1 MFGIDRRFVMLGKK
15 SSCVLALAACVV
27 ASQGAAQNLANAQ
40 DEAARDYARQE
51 REFAQQQAEFARE
64 QEALHREFARQ
75 QEALAREHA
84 AAQREYASQLSQLS
98 ELSRMKALSAA
109 DNAKMQEHLT
119 QAREQLAVAV
129 GQVARAAQLAQP
141 AQYTGRRGSSFVFA
155 GGQPVLGLNI
165 EDSDFGVF
173 VTGVTPNGPA
183 AKAGVTVG
191 DTIVSINDVELA
203 RVAGTRSP
211 SAALLGQIGTI
222 APGEDVKLRIL
233 RGGDYRDVVV
243 KAGEA
248 RFRQPFVFT
257 SDQPFRLNAWGSFLG
272 TGAWSDI
279 ELVSLTPALGEYFG
293 VNEGLLVVRAGRA
306 GELGF
311 RDGDVIIDIAGR
323 MPQSPEH
330 ALRIL
335 ASFEPGESLQVA
347 VMRQK
352 KRESLSIRVPA
363 STD

>member
-1 MFGIDRRFVMLGKK
+1 MLGNR

-27 ASQGAAQNLANAQ
+27 ASQGVAQNSANAQ
-40 DEAARDYARQE
+40 DEAAREFARQQQ
-51 REFAQQQAEFARE
+51 EFAQQQAEFARE

-75 QEALAREHA
+75 QAELEREHA
-84 AAQREYASQLSQLS
+84 AAQREYAS
-98 ELSRMKALSAA
+98 ELRAYGLSAA
-109 DNAKMQEHLT
+109 DNAEMQKQLM

-129 GQVARAAQLAQP
+129 GDVARASAQLGRP
-141 AQYTGRRGSSFVFA
+141 VQYAGRKGPGFVFA

-183 AKAGVTVG
+183 AKAGVAVG
-191 DTIVSINDVELA
+191 DTIVSINDLELA
-203 RVAGTRSP
+203 RVAGTKSP

-222 APGEDVKLRIL
+222 APGEDVKLRVL

-248 RFRQPFVFT
+248 SLRQPFVFT
-257 SDQPFRLNAWGSFLG
+257 GDRPVVRLNSWGAFFG
-272 TGAWSDI
+272 NGAWSDI

-293 VNEGLLVVRAGRA
+293 VDEGLLVVRAGRA
-306 GELGF
+306 SELGF

-323 MPQSPEH
+323 EPQSPEH

-335 ASFEPGESLQVA
+335 ASFEPGESLQA
-347 VMRQK
+347 AIMRQK
-352 KRESLSIRVPA
+352 KRESLAVRVP
-363 STD
+363 TN

>member
-1 MFGIDRRFVMLGKK
+1 MPGKK
-15 SSCVLALAACVV
+15 TSWVLGLAAC
-27 ASQGAAQNLANAQ
+27 AIAAQVGAQRPADAQ
-40 DEAARDYARQE
+40 DEAARDYARQAQ
-51 REFAQQQAEFARE
+51 EFAQQQAEFARE

-84 AAQREYASQLSQLS
+84 AAQRQYAS
-98 ELSRMKALSAA
+98 ELARTKALSAA
-109 DNAKMQEHLT
+109 DHAEMQKQLA
-119 QAREQLAVAV
+119 QAREQLTVAV
-129 GQVARAAQLAQP
+129 GDVARASAQLARP
-141 AQYTGRRGSSFVFA
+141 VQYRTRGMPFVFS
-155 GGQPVLGLNI
+155 GGQAVLGLNI

-183 AKAGVTVG
+183 ATAGVTVG

-211 SAALLGQIGTI
+211 SAALLGQIGSI
-222 APGEDVKLRIL
+222 APGEDVKLRVL
-233 RGGDYRDVVV
+233 RGGDYREVVV
-243 KAGEA
+243 KAGES
-248 RFRQPFVFT
+248 RLRQPFVFM
-257 SDQPFRLNAWGSFLG
+257 SDNQPFRVRSWGAFMGDG
-272 TGAWSDI
+272 TWSDI

-306 GELGF
+306 SELGF

-323 MPQSPEH
+323 EPQSAEH

-335 ASFEPGESLQVA
+335 ASFEPGESLQAA

-352 KRESLSIRVPA
+352 KRESLTIRVPA